1 MSPGRLPET
10 TMDGPVTPGFIPRT
24 RSQNADSIEGA
35 GIA

>member
-10 TMDGPVTPGFIPRT
+10 TMDGPLTPGFIPRR
-24 RSQNADSIEGA
+24 RSRHADSIEGA